1 MLQSLSEN
9 KVEFL
14 VVGAYA
20 MSVLGYPRATGDIDI
35 WIFASKENSGKV
47 FKSLKQFGAPLSG
60 INGNTFAEKD
70 LIFQIGVAPRRIDII
85 TQIDGVDFKEAYS
98 NREEIFS
105 DGIKIPVISKKDL
118 IKNKKSTGREKDA
131 LDVKEL
137 NSTKERPKN
146 Q

>member
-35 WIFASKENSGKV
+35 WIFASAENSEKV
-47 FKSLKQFGAPLSG
+47 FKSLKQFGSPLSG
-60 INGNTFAEKD
+60 IDSRTFSEAD
-70 LIFQIGVAPRRIDII
+70 VIFQIGVAPRRIDII
-85 TQIDGVDFKEAYS
+85 TQIDGVDFKEAYR
-98 NREEIFS
+98 NREEIVI
-105 DGIKIPVISKKDL
+105 DDIRIPVISKKDL
-118 IKNKKSTGREKDA
+118 IKNKRSTGRAKDA

-137 NSTKERPKN
+137 GSA
-146 Q
+146 